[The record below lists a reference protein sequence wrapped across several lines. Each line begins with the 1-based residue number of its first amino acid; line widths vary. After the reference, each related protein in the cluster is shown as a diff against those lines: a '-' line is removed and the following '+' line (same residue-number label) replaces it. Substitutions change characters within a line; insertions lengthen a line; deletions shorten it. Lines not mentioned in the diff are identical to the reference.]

1 MPEKVKAK
9 PRASQKA
16 QKVTLKKN
24 VIYHNKKGDRSVII
38 RAIPQDAEKERNFF
52 IINVLSYNE
61 RGDYVNLMRSA
72 TAKELCELLDLSDNV
87 KMVFAP

>member
-16 QKVTLKKN
+16 KEVTFKKN
-24 VIYHNKKGDRSVII
+24 VIYQNKKSDRSVII
-38 RAIPQDAEKERNFF
+38 RAIPQDAEEERNFY
-52 IINVLSYNE
+52 IINVISYNE
-61 RGDYVNLMRSA
+61 RGDYMNLMRSA
-72 TAKELCELLDLSDNV
+72 TAKELRELLDLSDNI